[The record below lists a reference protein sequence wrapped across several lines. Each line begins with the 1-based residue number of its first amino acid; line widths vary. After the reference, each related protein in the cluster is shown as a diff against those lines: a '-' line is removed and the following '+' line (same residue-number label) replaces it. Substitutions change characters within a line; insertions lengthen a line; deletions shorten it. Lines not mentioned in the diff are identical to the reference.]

1 MTEATRNAK
10 RAMRELL
17 ADSWT
22 QDLSDGSG
30 LGYEQPAGNGLT
42 DSVVPRP
49 EFIVGAREGERSVHM
64 NQTDIV
70 FCLDG
75 GSTQEE
81 PAGIGFV
88 EERVE
93 APVDVAVVTTE
104 SEARLFGNDTDQYS
118 GLKGEVKRILR
129 ANRLGAESFDRIQVD
144 GFTDESEEYGADI
157 WRGRWSVRFISF
169 AERV

>member
-1 MTEATRNAK
+1 MSRATRNPK
-10 RAMRELL
+10 REMRELL
-17 ADSWT
+17 ANSWT

-30 LGYEQPAGNGLT
+30 LGYEQPAGNSRNN
-42 DSVVPRP
+42 SVVPRP
-49 EFIVGAREGERSVHM
+49 DFIVGAREGERSVHM

-81 PAGIGFV
+81 PAGVGYV

-93 APVDVAVVTTE
+93 APVDVAVVTSE
-104 SEARLFGNDTDQYS
+104 SEQRLFGDDEQYS
-118 GLKGEVKRILR
+118 GLKGEVKRILY
-129 ANRLGAESFDRIQVD
+129 ANRLGTDSFDRIQID

-157 WRGRWSVRFISF
+157 WRGRWATRFIQF
-169 AERV
+169 AQRV